1 MVRGMC
7 MTKEER
13 AELAVQYKQSGYN
26 CCQSVIKAYEDCI
39 PADESLLMQ
48 LGAGFAAGMG
58 CMEATCGALTGAVMA
73 AGVRRAGEMVPPVAK
88 QILAEFKRTCGA
100 TVCKELKG
108 IDTGVVLCPCD
119 KCVRNAVLA
128 AESVL

>member
-1 MVRGMC
+1 

-73 AGVRRAGEMVPPVAK
+73 AGVRRAGEMVPWQNKYLLSLSVHAVPRCARS
-88 QILAEFKRTCGA
+88 LR
-100 TVCKELKG
+100 EL
-108 IDTGVVLCPCD
+108 TPVLC
-119 KCVRNAVLA
+119 CVRAISAYATQYLQRNQCCNMFRTP
-128 AESVL
+128 